1 MKKYTVEFKGS
12 RTYFADS
19 YGAAREIADKDLT
32 IFPAQVRMAVNSI
45 TEEE

>member
-1 MKKYTVEFKGS
+1 MKKYKVEFKGS

-32 IFPAQVRMAVNSI
+32 IFPAQIRMAVNSI

>member
-1 MKKYTVEFKGS
+1 MKKYKVEFKGS

-19 YGAAREIADKDLT
+19 YGTARKIADKDLT
-32 IFPAQVRMAVNSI
+32 MFPAQVRMAVNSI